1 MPAPTLYT
9 HSDSPFGRLLLTSDG
24 IALTGLY
31 LSDRPPAA
39 GWVRDAAPFRQAE
52 AELADYFAGRL
63 TAFTVPVAPAGT
75 PFQMRAWAALAT
87 IPYGTTVSYADQA
100 RMLGHPKASRA
111 VGSANGKN
119 PVSIIV
125 PCHRVVASGGGLGGY
140 GGGLAMKARLLE
152 LEGARAFDRRAT
164 AA

>member
-1 MPAPTLYT
+1 MPALTFYT
-9 HSDSPFGRLLLTSDG
+9 HADSPFGRLLLTADG
-24 IALTGLY
+24 TALTGLH
-31 LSDRPPAA
+31 LSDRPPDA
-39 GWVRDAAPFRQAE
+39 GWVSDAAPFKQVE

-75 PFQMRAWAALAT
+75 PFQKRAWAALKA
-87 IPYGTTVSYADQA
+87 IPYGTTVSYAEQA
-100 RMLGHPKASRA
+100 RMLGQPTASRA

-119 PVSIIV
+119 PISIVV

-152 LEGARAFDRRAT
+152 LEAGPGGRS
-164 AA
+164 